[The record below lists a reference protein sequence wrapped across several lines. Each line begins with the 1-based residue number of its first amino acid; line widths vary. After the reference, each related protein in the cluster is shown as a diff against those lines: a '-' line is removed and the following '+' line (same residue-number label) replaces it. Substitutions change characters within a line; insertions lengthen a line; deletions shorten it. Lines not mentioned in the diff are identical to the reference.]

1 MVKNIFKLFL
11 VSFFIFGIIG
21 ISIVKNISEQ
31 KKNYISQLQLELHKQ
46 QETYDIYKIEW
57 DHLTSPINLGSKING
72 YTLESYNKTFVV
84 INEEIFTPKYQ
95 NELDE
100 MLNINT
106 SPINKNLGR

>member
-1 MVKNIFKLFL
+1 MIKNLYKLFIIL
-11 VSFFIFGIIG
+11 FFIFGVTG
-21 ISIVKNISEQ
+21 ISIVKNISVQ

-46 QETYDIYKIEW
+46 QEAYDIYKIEW

-84 INEEIFTPKYQ
+84 INEELLVPKYK

-100 MLNINT
+100 TMNVNIN
-106 SPINKNLGR
+106 NKNSGR

>member
-1 MVKNIFKLFL
+1 MVKNILKLFL

-21 ISIVKNISEQ
+21 ISIVKNISVQ

-46 QETYDIYKIEW
+46 QEAYDIYKIEW

-84 INEEIFTPKYQ
+84 INEELLVPKYK
-95 NELDE
+95 NELE
-100 MLNINT
+100 EIMNVNIN
-106 SPINKNLGR
+106 NKNSGR